1 MCRSIFA
8 PGWSAWIVPAAGV
21 SAPLTPTRD
30 ARTAIRKIRTASLR
44 RLITQTISQS
54 RAARQGRIVERSR
67 FRTHQHIKKERMP
80 GPQTPADPPV
90 KALRLHGTIA
100 RKLGI
105 AIVSGQYAP
114 GDLLDSEIAASE
126 QFAVS
131 RTAYREAVR
140 ILAAKG
146 LVDARPKVGTR
157 VNPQS
162 KWALLDPDVLEWTF
176 ESEPDLILLNS
187 LFELRNVV
195 ESAAAGLAALRR
207 TAAQLEAMRVALDA
221 MAANTLATPEGRQ
234 ADLDFHTTL
243 LNATNN
249 PFIISLTSGV
259 SAAISTT
266 TIFKQRKRPLRR
278 DPMPDHLKVFTAI
291 AAKDAAK
298 AQKAMSE
305 LIELAR
311 MDTPSSRKGDKRRA

>member
-1 MCRSIFA
+1 
-8 PGWSAWIVPAAGV
+8 
-21 SAPLTPTRD
+21 
-30 ARTAIRKIRTASLR
+30 
-44 RLITQTISQS
+44 
-54 RAARQGRIVERSR
+54 
-67 FRTHQHIKKERMP
+67 MP
-80 GPQTPADPPV
+80 GSPSPSHQPR
-90 KALRLHGTIA
+90 KSLRLHGTIA

-105 AIVSGQYAP
+105 AIVSGKYAP

-126 QFAVS
+126 QHEVS

-157 VNPQS
+157 INPQS

-176 ESEPDLILLNS
+176 ESEPDPALLNS

-195 ESAAAGLAALRR
+195 ESAAAGLAAKRR
-207 TAAQLEAMRVALDA
+207 TSAHVEAMRVALDR
-221 MAANTLATPEGRQ
+221 MATHTLATPEGRQ
-234 ADLDFHTTL
+234 ADLDFHTAL
-243 LNATNN
+243 LNATDN
-249 PFIISLTSGV
+249 PFIISLASGV
-259 SAAISTT
+259 SAAIRTT

-278 DPMPDHLKVFTAI
+278 DPVPDHLEVFTAI

-311 MDTPSSRKGDKRRA
+311 LDTPSARRGG

>member
-1 MCRSIFA
+1 MSGRPQA
-8 PGWSAWIVPAAGV
+8 PPVPARIRQA
-21 SAPLTPTRD
+21 PTR
-30 ARTAIRKIRTASLR
+30 
-44 RLITQTISQS
+44 
-54 RAARQGRIVERSR
+54 
-67 FRTHQHIKKERMP
+67 
-80 GPQTPADPPV
+80 
-90 KALRLHGTIA
+90 ALRLHGTIA

-105 AIVSGQYAP
+105 AILAGEHKP

-126 QFAVS
+126 QLAVS

-157 VNPQS
+157 VNPQAQ
-162 KWALLDPDVLEWTF
+162 WHLLDPDVLEWTF
-176 ESEPDLILLNS
+176 ESEPDIALLNS

-195 ESAAAGLAALRR
+195 ESAAAGLAAMRR
-207 TAAQLEAMRVALDA
+207 SAMHLKSMRIALDG
-221 MAANTLATPEGRQ
+221 MAKYTLATPQGRQ
-234 ADLDFHTTL
+234 ADLDFHGSL
-243 LNATNN
+243 LEATEN

-278 DPMPDHLKVFTAI
+278 DPLPDHLRVFTAI
-291 AAKDAAK
+291 ADKDAFK

-311 MDTPSSRKGDKRRA
+311 ADIPIPRRSERRRAG

>member
-1 MCRSIFA
+1 MTGPS
-8 PGWSAWIVPAAGV
+8 PPE
-21 SAPLTPTRD
+21 PPT
-30 ARTAIRKIRTASLR
+30 
-44 RLITQTISQS
+44 
-54 RAARQGRIVERSR
+54 
-67 FRTHQHIKKERMP
+67 
-80 GPQTPADPPV
+80 

-105 AIVSGQYAP
+105 AIVSGQYQP
-114 GDLLDSEIAASE
+114 GDLLDGEVSSSE
-126 QFAVS
+126 QLAVS

-157 VNPQS
+157 INVQS
-162 KWALLDPDVLEWTF
+162 KWNLLDPDVLEWTF
-176 ESEPDLILLNS
+176 ESEPDLELLNS

-195 ESAAAGLAALRR
+195 ESAAAGLAARR
-207 TAAQLEAMRVALDA
+207 RSSGHLKAMRVALNG
-221 MAANTLATPEGRQ
+221 MAKHTLATPAGRQ

-278 DPMPDHLKVFTAI
+278 DPLPDHLRVFEAI
-291 AAKDAAK
+291 AEKNPEK
-298 AQKAMSE
+298 AQEAMSE
-305 LIELAR
+305 LIKLAR
-311 MDTPSSRKGDKRRA
+311 MDTPSSRRSDRRRAG